1 MVTTTR
7 KLIFVYNA
15 DSTLLAQI
23 SDGITKILA
32 PNKYQCNLCM
42 LTYGSLSMKEEWRLF
57 LETLPFEKEFLH
69 KDEFKSKFPQ
79 LNDTKLPVIFIKEG
93 EEIKVL
99 ITNDE
104 ISQQKT
110 ILQLKEL
117 ITGRLVV

>member
-15 DSTLLAQI
+15 DSTLFAQI

-42 LTYGSLSMKEEWRLF
+42 LTHGPLSMKEEWRLF
-57 LETLPFEKEFLH
+57 LETLPLEKEFLH

-93 EEIKVL
+93 EKIKVL
-99 ITNDE
+99 MTSDE

-117 ITGRLVV
+117 ITGRLAV